1 MTIYIDELFI
11 KNCIYSYLI
20 LMITGEILNIKYKK
34 KKCLLSSG
42 VSTIL
47 TICAIIYDLNEKI
60 LIKVI
65 ILTLYTYMAYTP
77 KKIEELIVEMTS
89 NISLT
94 FLFGGIF
101 SSSINKM
108 QEIFILGT
116 ICVLGIKK
124 YSEYYKKQKWKI
136 RNMYNI
142 ELKVEREKIKMKA
155 FLDTGNTLNR
165 FWR

>member
-1 MTIYIDELFI
+1 
-11 KNCIYSYLI
+11 
-20 LMITGEILNIKYKK
+20 
-34 KKCLLSSG
+34 
-42 VSTIL
+42 
-47 TICAIIYDLNEKI
+47 
-60 LIKVI
+60 
-65 ILTLYTYMAYTP
+65 
-77 KKIEELIVEMTS
+77 
-89 NISLT
+89 
-94 FLFGGIF
+94 
-101 SSSINKM
+101 M